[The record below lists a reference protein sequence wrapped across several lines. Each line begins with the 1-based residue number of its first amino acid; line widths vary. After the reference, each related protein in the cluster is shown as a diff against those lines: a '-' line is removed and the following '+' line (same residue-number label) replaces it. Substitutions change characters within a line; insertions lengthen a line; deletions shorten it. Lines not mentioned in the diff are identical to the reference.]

1 MWQPIPPP
9 CDSIDEANSV
19 GNAEFIPLFP
29 SFFANLLLTEGKMG
43 DIIRTKLI
51 LEERRSYHEKDERYD
66 DGYDDVHVRHAHFF
80 RCIFF
85 R

>member
-1 MWQPIPPP
+1 MRQ
-9 CDSIDEANSV
+9 
-19 GNAEFIPLFP
+19 IPLEIPNLYRFFRP
-29 SFFANLLLTEGKMG
+29 FFANLLLTEGKMG

>member
-1 MWQPIPPP
+1 
-9 CDSIDEANSV
+9 
-19 GNAEFIPLFP
+19 
-29 SFFANLLLTEGKMG
+29 MG

-51 LEERRSYHEKDERYD
+51 HEERRSYREKDERYD